1 MKIFNQN
8 TSNFNFQIF
17 QFSFTCSMNTI
28 SKIIDSNQYILVTEL
43 LRILFTVHSFM
54 EKEQFLND
62 IFSEK
67 YLDKIPLYK

>member
-1 MKIFNQN
+1 
-8 TSNFNFQIF
+8 
-17 QFSFTCSMNTI
+17 MNTI